1 MAYKRNQ
8 VEEAILRVFN
18 PGLASRSSEISSQL
32 KRLLNTDRRLG
43 RAKRSDNPE
52 HANFAFYSVDSPG
65 RGVEVWFSAYEAFA
79 LLIGLRLMQHSW
91 RQGHVV
97 PVLRRLRPELEKRH
111 TQVLK
116 QDQELLLNQ
125 ELIRQRAGPGVL
137 AVGTTDPVFLAIS
150 GDRKGRS
157 GSNPV
162 AICRGE
168 RRLMEFIHAQ
178 ELGQSSTIL
187 ELVTPIFALTRELAK
202 TTPKKR
208 GRGSV

>member
-18 PGLASRSSEISSQL
+18 PGSASRSSEISSQL

-43 RAKRSDNPE
+43 RAKRSDNSE

-65 RGVEVWFSAYEAFA
+65 RGVEIWFSEYEAFA
-79 LLIGLRLMQHSW
+79 LLVGLRLMQHSW

-97 PVLRRLRPELEKRH
+97 PVLRRLRPELDKLH
-111 TQVLK
+111 THSLQENR
-116 QDQELLLNQ
+116 ELLFNQ
-125 ELIRQRAGPGVL
+125 ELIRQKARPGAL

-150 GDRKGRS
+150 GDRKARS

-168 RRLMEFIHAQ
+168 KRLMEFIKAQ
-178 ELGQSSTIL
+178 QLGQSSTIL
-187 ELVTPIFALTRELAK
+187 ELVTPTFVLSRELAK

-208 GRGSV
+208 GRGS